1 MNGSIRIGIDGSG
14 ISTGIS
20 MGINMDMEERSES
33 DQRYEHR

>member
-1 MNGSIRIGIDGSG
+1 MNGFIKIGIDGSG

-20 MGINMDMEERSES
+20 MGINMGMGERSES